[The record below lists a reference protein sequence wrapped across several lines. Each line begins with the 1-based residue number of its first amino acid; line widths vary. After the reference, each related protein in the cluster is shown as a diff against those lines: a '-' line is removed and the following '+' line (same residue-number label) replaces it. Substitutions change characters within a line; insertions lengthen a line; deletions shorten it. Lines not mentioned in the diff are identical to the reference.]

1 MVLFLPNQY
10 SLVWEAKIEMGVITL
25 LLCLSNVLTE
35 ILFPITVNLGFSD
48 LGILV
53 HKGGI
58 PLPGVLSRVPLNLK
72 LKLPFKQFGFLV
84 LLNQWKRNGAIVQ
97 AVRNN
102 SNILEKLSYYQIMG
116 LEGTCVQWR

>member
-84 LLNQWKRNGAIVQ
+84 LLNQWKRNGAVVQ

>member
-1 MVLFLPNQY
+1 M
-10 SLVWEAKIEMGVITL
+10 
-25 LLCLSNVLTE
+25 LTE
-35 ILFPITVNLGFSD
+35 ILLPITVNLGFSD

-72 LKLPFKQFGFLV
+72 LKLPFSQFGFPV